1 MAVKQT
7 IMQSIQKLFGG
18 IRIPWKFLLPFA
30 VIIGVY
36 TGIVLTVPAFEDTSI
51 RDIGVGFEWWI
62 FFAMVIISNSETPKE
77 SAIKTF
83 IFFLISQPIVFL
95 VQPNGID
102 LLQRYYFDW
111 FVYTLFTFPMAWVG
125 WYTRKE
131 KLYAPLILSFVF
143 LYLTDHLIMYVRLHH
158 VFSAVFCL
166 VLSVSLILGIMKN
179 RKLRIIAGI
188 LGITLGLLA
197 WLIPYLPN
205 NQ

>member
-1 MAVKQT
+1 MAV
-7 IMQSIQKLFGG
+7 MQAIQKLFGG

-36 TGIVLTVPAFEDTSI
+36 TGMVLTVPAFEDTSI

-95 VQPNGID
+95 VQPNGIG
-102 LLQRYYFDW
+102 LLQQYYFDW
-111 FVYTLFTFPMAWVG
+111 FIYTLFTFPMAWVG
-125 WYTRKE
+125 WYTSKE
-131 KLYAPLILSFVF
+131 KLYAPCILSFV
-143 LYLTDHLIMYVRLHH
+143 LIYLTNHVISYVKQHH
-158 VFSAVFCL
+158 VFSAVFCI
-166 VLSVSLILGIMKN
+166 VLFIVLILAIMKN
-179 RKLRIIAGI
+179 RKLRIIATI

-197 WLIPYLPN
+197 RLIPYLLN